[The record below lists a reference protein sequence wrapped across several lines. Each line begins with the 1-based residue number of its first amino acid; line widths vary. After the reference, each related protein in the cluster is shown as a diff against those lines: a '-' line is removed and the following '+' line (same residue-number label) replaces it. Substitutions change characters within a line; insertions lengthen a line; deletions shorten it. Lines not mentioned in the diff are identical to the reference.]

1 MWDIIRRKTERWGPP
16 KNLCYFQHT
25 PACMCN
31 PKRQFYHHRKLLL
44 LYNGSGEG
52 MHHSASQGVAAP
64 RRGYVWMIFGVA
76 GSNVALCGMVKIFRW
91 KVKRKTNA
99 SRRKVEQHNRFTKNQ
114 RSVWSRKINKLL
126 WTVLAANRSVVKT
139 LIKSLF
145 DMPTSPPP

>member
-1 MWDIIRRKTERWGPP
+1 MWDINRRKREVGSK
-16 KNLCYFQHT
+16 KNLCYFRHT

-44 LYNGSGEG
+44 LYNGSGER

-76 GSNVALCGMVKIFRW
+76 GSNVALCKMVKIFRW
-91 KVKRKTNA
+91 KVKRKTNETI
-99 SRRKVEQHNRFTKNQ
+99 RKAEQHNRFIKNQ

-126 WTVLAANRSVVKT
+126 WTMLAANRSVVKT

-145 DMPTSPPP
+145 DMPKSPPP